1 MRELPASLH
10 NAVID
15 GLTLILALRLPG
27 TPASDTIQ
35 ATAQAWSVALAA
47 GKTWDAEQ
55 DIPRILTAF
64 AVLSAQTDRWP
75 APRDLLGCLP
85 PRPERLKLEHR
96 HRPSEKEK
104 AAAQA
109 ALARINAILAKAPCS
124 NRNWMYP
131 PRSRSVE
138 ECKRIYEANSQ
149 KGKRND

>member
-27 TPASDTIQ
+27 TPAADTVQ

-47 GKTWDAEQ
+47 GKAWDAEQ
-55 DIPRILTAF
+55 DIPRINQAF
-64 AVLSAQTDRWP
+64 AVLAAQADRWP

-109 ALARINAILAKAPCS
+109 ALGRINAILAKAPCS

-131 PRSRSVE
+131 PRIRSVE
-138 ECKRIYEANSQ
+138 ECKRIYAERQ
-149 KGKRND
+149 KGKRCE